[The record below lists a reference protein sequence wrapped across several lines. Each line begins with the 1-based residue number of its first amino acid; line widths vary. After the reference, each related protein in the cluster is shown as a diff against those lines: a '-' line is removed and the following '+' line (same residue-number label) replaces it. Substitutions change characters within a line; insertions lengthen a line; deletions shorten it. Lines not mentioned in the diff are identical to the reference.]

1 MLPHFLIFTVT
12 MDAEGYVTI
21 LKGALLPF
29 LRTKFADR
37 EHRIMQDYDPKIHM
51 MLNTYGGKMADGG
64 GIPDEPEAH

>member
-37 EHRIMQDYDPKIHM
+37 EHRIMQDNDPKIHM
-51 MLNTYGGKMADGG
+51 MNSKMADGG